1 MLFKAKTPDEIAR
14 SAVLQDARDKVN
26 REVER
31 CTHTAP
37 KFSMD
42 GRVALLRID
51 SGYQGESFMVY
62 IIILLENPADITSVP
77 VHPVIAT
84 RWAGTLKSAKKLQM
98 IMVEN
103 PGHNPDPELTSFS
116 CRLAN
121 QFRKLPE
128 GERPNLIELLKEY
141 GELVCRF
148 AVYSAWTKRRY

>member
-1 MLFKAKTPDEIAR
+1 
-14 SAVLQDARDKVN
+14 
-26 REVER
+26 
-31 CTHTAP
+31 
-37 KFSMD
+37 MD

-51 SGYQGESFMVY
+51 SGYQGEFFESCEDSLGRKSNFCDY
-62 IIILLENPADITSVP
+62 RWIPT

-121 QFRKLPE
+121 QYRKLPE

-141 GELVCRF
+141 GALVGSDSF
-148 AVYSAWTKRRY
+148 